1 MQKVIKL
8 ENKFNIFLHNLFLV
22 ILGDFIWA
30 NLMKYFLFVLNIAI
44 FYAHSMYEYCGGLH
58 RMRFAHSS
66 SRARVRIEA
75 QFDYRTWM
83 RAIQEQ

>member
-1 MQKVIKL
+1 MQKGIKL

-22 ILGDFIWA
+22 ILRDFIWA
-30 NLMKYFLFVLNIAI
+30 NLMIFFLFVLNIAI
-44 FYAHSMYEYCGGLH
+44 FYAHSMLEYCGGLH

-66 SRARVRIEA
+66 FARVRIEA